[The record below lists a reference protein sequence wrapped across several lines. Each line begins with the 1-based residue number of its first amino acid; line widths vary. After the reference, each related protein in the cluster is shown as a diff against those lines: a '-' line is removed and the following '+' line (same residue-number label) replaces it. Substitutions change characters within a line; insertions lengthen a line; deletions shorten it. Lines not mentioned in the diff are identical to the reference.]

1 MHIPGYIIYEYF
13 LERDEI
19 MYNIRNGIKNIFE
32 GALKSFY
39 RFPASIFSAI
49 IISIISIIRISMNW
63 DFQQNYSFLFDSV
76 QLSFLFG
83 AILSM
88 AIVVYLEVKADRDK
102 KSIAFG
108 NVLGILISGISFLL
122 LYYLSPVN
130 SEDGLKYISN
140 MGNARIFVSIFI
152 SSIAFIYFISNSEKI
167 DSFSDSFFIV
177 HRSYIVSLLYGIVIM
192 IGISGV
198 LSAFQAL
205 VYRGMSFKIYQYI
218 GVLIG
223 FLTYTIF
230 LGYFPSFVSKEET
243 EEIENI
249 KEQPRFIFV
258 LFGFILVP
266 IMIALT
272 IVLLIWSFRVLFSQ
286 VEVSFNQLSSIASSY
301 IIFGIWLHIMV
312 ESHNTK
318 IASFYKKAYPFTAIL
333 VLGFQ
338 AWALIRQIGKL
349 GIKTAEY
356 SFMMIW
362 IFGAISV
369 VLLLFYEFRKNN
381 GYRKIAI
388 LAGII
393 SIIWVFP
400 IIGYEDLTFNSQ
412 IKRLESLLVEE
423 EILID
428 GQIIS
433 TERELDKVKKAEI
446 TDAVDF
452 IAELDKKNIPNW
464 FNRDFKEEGQFK
476 DIFGFEKTY
485 GIYEDSNEYKG
496 QNFKLSADVI
506 DISDYSL
513 TLNLDL
519 NMSMEEGIEFQWE
532 NDNYEIIHSQT
543 DSGVPKITL
552 KLEGN
557 IIIEED
563 LEEYL
568 VELSSKSK
576 ESEYGFRELPLEDM
590 SLILED
596 ENISM
601 ILVFENI
608 DIYEDRAEE
617 SKNYYVNL
625 QGIYISF
632 K

>member
-1 MHIPGYIIYEYF
+1 
-13 LERDEI
+13 

-49 IISIISIIRISMNW
+49 IISIISIIRISMDW
-63 DFQQNYSFLFDSV
+63 ELQQSYSFLFDSV
-76 QLSFLFG
+76 QLSFLLG

-88 AIVVYLEVKADRDK
+88 AIVVYLEVKLNRDR
-102 KSIAFG
+102 KSFVIG
-108 NVLGILISGISFLL
+108 NILGILISLISFLL
-122 LYYLSPVN
+122 LYYLSPVT

-152 SSIAFIYFISNSEKI
+152 SSIAFIYFISKSEKI

-177 HRSYIVSLLYGIVIM
+177 HRAYIVSLLYGIVIM
-192 IGISGV
+192 IGVSGV

-223 FLTYTIF
+223 FLTYTVF
-230 LGYFPSFVSKEET
+230 LGYFPNFVSGKEI

-272 IVLLIWSFRVLFSQ
+272 MVLLIWSFRVLFSQ
-286 VEVSFNQLSSIASSY
+286 IEVSFNQLSSIASSY
-301 IIFGIWLHIMV
+301 IIFGIWLHIML

-318 IASFYKKAYPFTAIL
+318 IANFYKKAYPFTAIL

-338 AWALIRQIGKL
+338 FWALIGQIGKF

-362 IFGAISV
+362 IFGAISII
-369 VLLLFYEFRKNN
+369 LLLFYEFRKNN

-393 SIIWVFP
+393 SIIWVSP
-400 IIGYEDLTFNSQ
+400 ILGYEDLTFNSQ
-412 IKRLESLLVEE
+412 IKRLENLLVKE
-423 EILID
+423 EILIN

-433 TERELDKVKKAEI
+433 IARDIDKLKKAEI

-452 IAELDKKNIPNW
+452 IADSDKKNIPNW
-464 FNRDFKEEGQFK
+464 FNREFKEEDKFK
-476 DIFGFEKTY
+476 DTFGFEKTY
-485 GIYEDSNEYKG
+485 GIYEDSNEYTG
-496 QNFKLSADVI
+496 QNFRLSTDVI

-519 NMSMEEGIEFQWE
+519 NMIMEEGIKFQWE
-532 NDNYEIIHSQT
+532 NNNYEIIHSQT
-543 DSGVPKITL
+543 ELGIPKITV
-552 KLEGN
+552 KLERDV
-557 IIIEED
+557 IIEQD

-568 VELSSKSK
+568 VELSSKSRG
-576 ESEYGFRELPLEDM
+576 SEYGFQELPFEDM
-590 SLILED
+590 NLILED

-608 DIYEDRAEE
+608 DIYEDRVEE

>member
-1 MHIPGYIIYEYF
+1 
-13 LERDEI
+13 

-49 IISIISIIRISMNW
+49 IISIISIIRISMDW
-63 DFQQNYSFLFDSV
+63 ELQQSYSFLFDSV
-76 QLSFLFG
+76 QLSFLLG

-88 AIVVYLEVKADRDK
+88 AIVVYLEVKLNRDR
-102 KSIAFG
+102 KSFVIG
-108 NVLGILISGISFLL
+108 NILGILISLISFLL
-122 LYYLSPVN
+122 LYYLSPVT

-152 SSIAFIYFISNSEKI
+152 SSIAFIYFISKSEKI

-177 HRSYIVSLLYGIVIM
+177 HRAYIVSLLYGIVIM
-192 IGISGV
+192 IGVSGV

-223 FLTYTIF
+223 FLTYTVF
-230 LGYFPSFVSKEET
+230 LGYFPNFVSGKEI

-272 IVLLIWSFRVLFSQ
+272 MVLLIWSFRVLFSQ
-286 VEVSFNQLSSIASSY
+286 IEVSFNQLSSIASSY
-301 IIFGIWLHIMV
+301 IIFGIWLHIML

-318 IASFYKKAYPFTAIL
+318 IANFYKKAYPFTAIL

-338 AWALIRQIGKL
+338 FWALIGQIGKF

-393 SIIWVFP
+393 SIIWVSP
-400 IIGYEDLTFNSQ
+400 ILGYEDLTFNSQ
-412 IKRLESLLVEE
+412 IKRLENLLVKE
-423 EILID
+423 EILIN

-433 TERELDKVKKAEI
+433 IARDIDKLKKAEI

-452 IAELDKKNIPNW
+452 IADSDKKNIPNW
-464 FNRDFKEEGQFK
+464 FNREFKEEDKFK
-476 DIFGFEKTY
+476 DTFGFEKTY
-485 GIYEDSNEYKG
+485 GIYEDSNEYTG
-496 QNFKLSADVI
+496 QNFRLSTDVI

-519 NMSMEEGIEFQWE
+519 NMIMEEGIKFQWE
-532 NDNYEIIHSQT
+532 NNNYEIIHSQT
-543 DSGVPKITL
+543 ELGIPKITV
-552 KLEGN
+552 KLERDV
-557 IIIEED
+557 IIEQD

-568 VELSSKSK
+568 VELSSKSRG
-576 ESEYGFRELPLEDM
+576 SEYGFQELPFEDM
-590 SLILED
+590 NLILED
-596 ENISM
+596 ENIFM

-608 DIYEDRAEE
+608 DIYEDRVEE